1 MENLISISSSTCVN
15 CGRCEAICP
24 SVIFGQGE
32 KIPTLRHINN
42 CIVCGHCVAIC
53 PTNSVVHNSFP
64 AEKVHAIDP
73 LQLPEPE
80 KVLTLI
86 RARRSNRAF
95 TNQQVSLENLKL
107 IVEAGYRA
115 PTATNAQQVHFT
127 VVTSADKLKEISQFT
142 IDTLLASIKLL
153 KNPLL
158 KPILKKMMPGVF
170 RYIPIFERMDAEM
183 KRGNDMVLRGA
194 KAAIFI
200 HTPASMNFG
209 KEDSNLAY
217 QNCSLMAESLGVAQF
232 YTGFVCAASARTKHR
247 KLAQILGTED
257 VVYAGMALG
266 MSKYQFAKYIDKKD
280 VVVHYI

>member
-1 MENLISISSSTCVN
+1 MENLISISSDTCIN

-24 SVIFGQGE
+24 SIIFRKGDKYPQVE
-32 KIPTLRHINN
+32 NINN

-53 PTNSVVHNSFP
+53 PTNSVVHTRFP
-64 AEKVHAIDP
+64 EEKVHAIDP
-73 LQLPEPE
+73 FMLPKPE
-80 KVLTLI
+80 EVLTLI
-86 RARRSNRAF
+86 RARRSNRVF
-95 TNQQVSLENLKL
+95 TDKQISLDHLQL

-115 PTATNAQQVHFT
+115 PTATNSQQVHFT
-127 VVTSADKLKEISQFT
+127 VVTSEKKLKEISQFT
-142 IDTLLASIKLL
+142 IDTLLASIKML

-158 KPILKKMMPGVF
+158 KPLLKKIMPSVF

-209 KEDSNLAY
+209 KEDTNLAY

-232 YTGFVCAASARTKHR
+232 YTGFVCAASARTKYK
-247 KLAQILGTED
+247 KLAKILGTDE

-266 MSKYQFAKYIDKKD
+266 MPKYKFTKYIDKKD
-280 VVVHYI
+280 VVVNYI

>member
-1 MENLISISSSTCVN
+1 MENLISISGDSCIN

-24 SVIFGQGE
+24 SVIFYKGE
-32 KIPTLRHINN
+32 KIPALGNTNN

-64 AEKVHAIDP
+64 EDKVHAIDP
-73 LQLPEPE
+73 LKLPEPD

-86 RARRSNRAF
+86 RARRSNRVF
-95 TNQQVSLENLKL
+95 TDKQISLENLKL

-115 PTATNAQQVHFT
+115 PTATNSQQVHFT
-127 VVTSADKLKEISQFT
+127 VVTSEEKLREISQFT
-142 IDTLLASIKLL
+142 IDTLLASIKML

-158 KPILKKMMPGVF
+158 KPILKKIMPSVF
-170 RYIPIFERMDAEM
+170 RYIPIFERMAVEM
-183 KRGNDMVLRGA
+183 TRGNDMVLRGA

-200 HTPASMNFG
+200 HTPASIKFG
-209 KEDSNLAY
+209 KEDTNLAY

-247 KLAQILGTED
+247 KLAQILGTND
-257 VVYAGMALG
+257 IVYAGIALG
-266 MSKYQFAKYIDKKD
+266 MPKFQFEKYIDKKD
-280 VVVHYI
+280 VVVNYI